1 MKLKTMFVSALS
13 MASLTAAPLEM
24 GAKTPSAQGEES
36 RRQGSH
42 DQGGRGA
49 QLVGDFHVSQSA
61 DRRMNEPS
69 MFGAGRIRGIRGQE
83 SDGLGMSTD
92 TPETQKKFQE
102 KNNLPYD
109 LISDPGGKLALKLGI
124 PVRVGKFTA
133 RRAMLFKDG
142 KLVWKDDDGATATQ
156 GTDVLKAI
164 AEAK

>member
-1 MKLKTMFVSALS
+1 MRDAFEE
-13 MASLTAAPLEM
+13 LE
-24 GAKTPSAQGEES
+24 GKKVT
-36 RRQGSH
+36 
-42 DQGGRGA
+42 
-49 QLVGDFHVSQSA
+49 VF
-61 DRRMNEPS
+61 
-69 MFGAGRIRGIRGQE
+69 
-83 SDGLGMSTD
+83 GMSTD